1 MAEASPIF
9 LIDDVEALWPR
20 INRCYRFDNKKKKSV
35 PCGAFDDGAKYETSF
50 RMNKAQAKKL
60 WAAMLTAYK
69 EKAAT
74 QDGWPDKFDNPFT
87 KDEDDAFT
95 FKASLKGAY
104 GKDATRKPTQ
114 YDARNTVLDEDFM
127 LTTGSTVNIAVS
139 FTPYNGSIGTGVS
152 LRLRA
157 VQVIRYAIMKS
168 RSPFGTT
175 EGFAVTAEVENPFDA
190 NERHPTPEDTESG
203 DEVVI
208 DEPVKVSKKVTPA
221 KATNKD
227 LDSLVDAWDD

>member
-9 LIDDVEALWPR
+9 RINDVEALWPR

-35 PCGAFDDGAKYETSF
+35 PCDAFDDGAKYETSF

-60 WAAMLTAYK
+60 WTAMLAAYK

-87 KDEDDAFT
+87 KGEDGTFT

-157 VQVIRYAIMKS
+157 VQVIKYAVMES
-168 RSPFGTT
+168 RSPFDTT
-175 EGFAVTAEVENPFDA
+175 EGFAVTAEVENPFDTA
-190 NERHPTPEDTESG
+190 SEAAESG

-208 DEPVKVSKKVTPA
+208 EEPVKVSKKATPA

-227 LDSLVDAWDD
+227 LDALVDAWDD